1 MKPIVIVGGGLSGL
15 AAAVDLSSRNLPV
28 LLLEQKRSPGGRTFS
43 IREPLTGETIDNGQH
58 LLIAGYRR
66 TLKFLETVGSRDRLA
81 VQPRPEIVF
90 HHPEKGFRTLRLP
103 RIPSP
108 LHVAAGVLSCSLFSP
123 RDRLAILK
131 AGISLPAQGRRR
143 HDLASMTVSGWLE
156 AAGQSFEA
164 RRSFWEPLAVA
175 IMNETCDVAS
185 AEVFQSA
192 LREAFLGHWSNA
204 SLAVPKVGLSEL
216 LVDPAVECIGRR
228 GGEVRCSADVV
239 RIVARDQRITRVQMK
254 DGSDVEPEAVILAVP
269 SLKVAPLLPEALRGD
284 GRFQDI
290 ASAPMSPILSLYLWY
305 DRDWMSHEHVGVI
318 GKTVHWI
325 FNRRKLSEQR
335 GEYGGHLS
343 LVISAARDLV
353 NFSDDELI
361 RLAVDDLVALYGPE
375 AGKLQ
380 HGVVLREKRATLSLT
395 PRVNRQRPGHI
406 TPVRNLFVAGDW
418 TATGYPATIEG
429 AVASGER
436 CASLAVSFVR
446 SGDAVVRNG

>member
-1 MKPIVIVGGGLSGL
+1 VKPVVIVGGGLSGL

-43 IREPLTGETIDNGQH
+43 FREPLTGETIDNGQH
-58 LLIAGYRR
+58 LLIAGYHR
-66 TLKFLETVGSRDRLA
+66 TLKFLETLGSRDRLW

-90 HHPEKGFRTLRLP
+90 HHPLKGFRRLRLP

-108 LHVAAGVLSCSLFSP
+108 FHLAAGVLSCSLFSP

-131 AGISLPAQGRRR
+131 AGFSLPAKGPRQD
-143 HDLASMTVSGWLE
+143 DLATMTVSEWLG
-156 AAGQSFEA
+156 AAGQSVEA
-164 RRSFWEPLAVA
+164 RRSFWEPLAIA
-175 IMNETCDVAS
+175 IMNETCDAAS

-216 LVDPAVECIGRR
+216 LVEPAVDCIRR
-228 GGEVRCSADVV
+228 KGGEVRCSADVV
-239 RIVARDQRITRVQMK
+239 RIVASDQRITRVEMK

-269 SLKVAPLLPEALRGD
+269 SLKVAPLLPEPLRGD
-284 GRFQDI
+284 GRYRDI
-290 ASAPMSPILSLYLWY
+290 ASIPMSPILSLYLWY
-305 DRDWMSHEHVGVI
+305 DRDWMSREHVGVI
-318 GKTVHWI
+318 GKTVQWI
-325 FNRRKLSEQR
+325 FNRRKLCEQR

-361 RLAVDDLVALYGPE
+361 RLAVQDLVTLYGPE
-375 AGKLQ
+375 AGKVR
-380 HGVVLREKRATLSLT
+380 HGVVLRERRATLSLT
-395 PRVNRQRPGHI
+395 PRVNRQRPGHV

-429 AVASGER
+429 AVVSGER
-436 CASLAVSFVR
+436 CATLALSSVWR
-446 SGDAVVRNG
+446 EDAMVRNG